1 MRQPG
6 KATLLLALGV
16 AFALPASAGELERR
30 VERIERTLENQNLAD
45 VILQMQRL
53 QQEVQELRGQ
63 LEVQTHRLEAQSQ
76 RQRDLYLDL
85 DQRLNQ
91 LGGGAAPPP
100 GEIPTRPGAN
110 AGAQSPSPPPPAG
123 DLAQEEA
130 DYQQAFELLKERR
143 YQEAIAAFETLRL
156 RYPSGRYADNAQ
168 YWLAEAHYV
177 TRDFERA
184 QAEFEALLSEYPDS
198 AKVPGALLKLGYI
211 RYEQQQWT
219 QARELLERL
228 QRDYPG
234 STEARLAAARLDKMR
249 QEGR

>member
-6 KATLLLALGV
+6 KAILWVALGA
-16 AFALPASAGELERR
+16 AFALPTSAGELERR
-30 VERIERTLENQNLAD
+30 VERLERTLENQNLAD

-91 LGGGAAPPP
+91 LGDGAVPPP
-100 GEIPTRPGAN
+100 EERPVLLDAD
-110 AGAQSPSPPPPAG
+110 AEADTPVESQPAG
-123 DLAQEEA
+123 DPAKEEA

-143 YQEAIAAFETLRL
+143 YPEAITAFEALRQQ
-156 RYPSGRYADNAQ
+156 YPGGRYADNAQ

-184 QAEFEALLSEYPDS
+184 QAEFEALLSRYPDS

-211 RYEQQQWT
+211 RYEQQQWGE
-219 QARELLERL
+219 ARKLLERL
-228 QRDYPG
+228 QREYPG

>member
-1 MRQPG
+1 MRRRG
-6 KATLLLALGV
+6 SAALVLALGV
-16 AFALPASAGELERR
+16 VALPASAGELERR
-30 VERIERTLENQNLAD
+30 VERLERTLENQNLAD

-63 LEVQTHRLEAQSQ
+63 LEVQTHRLEAQTK

-91 LGGGAAPPP
+91 LGGGATPPAE
-100 GEIPTRPGAN
+100 EIPLPPTAN
-110 AGAQSPSPPPPAG
+110 VEAQTPVEPPPAG
-123 DLAQEEA
+123 DPAQEEA

-143 YQEAIAAFETLRL
+143 YPEAIAAFEALRQ
-156 RYPSGRYADNAQ
+156 RYPGGRYVDNAQ

-184 QAEFEALLSEYPDS
+184 QAEFDALLAQYPDS

-211 RYEQQQWT
+211 HYEQQQWG
-219 QARELLERL
+219 QARQLLERL
-228 QRDYPG
+228 RRDYPG

>member
-1 MRQPG
+1 MRRRG
-6 KATLLLALGV
+6 TAALVLALGV
-16 AFALPASAGELERR
+16 IVLPASAGELERR
-30 VERIERTLENQNLAD
+30 VERLERTLENQNLAD

-91 LGGGAAPPP
+91 LGGGAGQPPDETP
-100 GEIPTRPGAN
+100 SRPGAN
-110 AGAQSPSPPPPAG
+110 AEAQPPSLPLPAG
-123 DLAQEEA
+123 DPAQEEA
-130 DYQQAFELLKERR
+130 DYQHAFELLKERR
-143 YQEAIAAFETLRL
+143 YPEAIAAFEALRQ
-156 RYPSGRYADNAQ
+156 RYPGGRYADNAQ

-184 QAEFEALLSEYPDS
+184 QAEFEALLSQYPDS

-211 RYEQQQWT
+211 RYEQQQWS